1 MIAVAGGLLTVFA
14 GADLTMTALGNLMTY
29 GLAPILNLMII
40 GGLTKVVADHVMVED
55 PISFRRTWRVIL
67 QHASQLIGVA
77 TIGWLLLPI
86 SLAILGGIGFVGIG
100 ILTFL
105 LTPVLMGLKEPWLV
119 AVPVGLVGAGV
130 LLVGGLIFL
139 EIYGRVAMMP
149 AAAIIERQPVG
160 SAISRGLW
168 LGARNSPT
176 VLAVLSFEYCL
187 MWSIATALGVLVG
200 IGAVAA
206 GIPINTDS
214 TESVAVAFN
223 TLLQVG
229 NLLSS
234 PVAVVAFALL
244 YFDNRVRKEGLDVE
258 LLAQEIAFPSAQ
270 FSTVEASSAGGLR

>member
-1 MIAVAGGLLTVFA
+1 
-14 GADLTMTALGNLMTY
+14 
-29 GLAPILNLMII
+29 
-40 GGLTKVVADHVMVED
+40 
-55 PISFRRTWRVIL
+55 
-67 QHASQLIGVA
+67 
-77 TIGWLLLPI
+77 
-86 SLAILGGIGFVGIG
+86 
-100 ILTFL
+100 
-105 LTPVLMGLKEPWLV
+105 
-119 AVPVGLVGAGV
+119 V